1 MNTVNVDNY
10 VTFRGHPL
18 VLFDNNFIA
27 YGNLSEQ
34 AFAEIIIMGNRE
46 IKNGDAAVT
55 VPGMMMVTIKST
67 KNGNEVLRA
76 NEFKTGLWEALDYA
90 YEQIER
96 FNRKK

>member
-1 MNTVNVDNY
+1 MGSVNVDKY

-18 VLFDNNFIA
+18 VLCDNNFIV

-34 AFAEIIIMGNRE
+34 AFAEIIIMGEQE
-46 IKNGDAAVT
+46 IKNGETSVT

-67 KNGNEVLRA
+67 KDGNEVLRA
-76 NEFKTGLWEALDYA
+76 NEFKNGLWEALDYS